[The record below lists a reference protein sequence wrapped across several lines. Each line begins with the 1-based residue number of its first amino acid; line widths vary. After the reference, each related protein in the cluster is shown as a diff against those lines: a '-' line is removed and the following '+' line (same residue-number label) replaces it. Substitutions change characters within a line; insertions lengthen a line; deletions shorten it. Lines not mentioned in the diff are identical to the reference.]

1 MWHSGLGYGKENKE
15 SQNVAGSVGVPPRKG
30 GVTALCRKGS
40 EDGLELN
47 AVTLYGPHGC
57 SVRVLVNCG
66 HSFQPGL
73 SWDIVSFFRLQVR
86 KYGILLGSRQQL

>member
-1 MWHSGLGYGKENKE
+1 MWHSGLGYGEENKE
-15 SQNVAGSVGVPPRKG
+15 SQNVAGSVGVLPRKG

-47 AVTLYGPHGC
+47 AVTLHGHRAAVC
-57 SVRVLVNCG
+57 VPLLTG

-86 KYGILLGSRQQL
+86 KYGTLLGSRQQL